1 MCFRK
6 THHELWKRMSTS
18 TYGNDVELQRQ
29 SAGRKRDNCAL
40 SAISLTTR
48 AQQQCNCAPVFQ
60 FLLCCAERNS
70 WFASSSI
77 PHKTV
82 RTFFFYQ
89 TFKTVFKFGQNLI
102 LGLISAKIH
111 ICWALAVHV
120 KKLEIFVLPTIYFT
134 LVKSVTLLCI
144 QHSCLLI
151 LYTPCSVVIN

>member
-1 MCFRK
+1 M
-6 THHELWKRMSTS
+6 S

-60 FLLCCAERNS
+60 FLLCCAERNT

-82 RTFFFYQ
+82 RTLFFYQ
-89 TFKTVFKFGQNLI
+89 TSKTVFKFDQNLI
-102 LGLISAKIH
+102 LGLIIRAKIH
-111 ICWALAVHV
+111 MLSTCSTC
-120 KKLEIFVLPTIYFT
+120 KKTWDLCPSNHIFYIIKVCN
-134 LVKSVTLLCI
+134 S
-144 QHSCLLI
+144 I
-151 LYTPCSVVIN
+151 LYLSNTVVYLFYSHPVAYSGYKLTYSFNLSI

>member
-1 MCFRK
+1 M
-6 THHELWKRMSTS
+6 S
-18 TYGNDVELQRQ
+18 TYGDDVELQRQ

-82 RTFFFYQ
+82 RTLFFYQ
-89 TFKTVFKFGQNLI
+89 TSKTVLKFDQNLI
-102 LGLISAKIH
+102 LGLISAKMDMLST
-111 ICWALAVHV
+111 CSTC
-120 KKLEIFVLPTIYFT
+120 KKLEIFFLPTIYFT
-134 LVKSVTLLCI
+134 LVKSVTLFCTYLTQLFTYFI
-144 QHSCLLI
+144 DTL
-151 LYTPCSVVIN
+151 